1 MQILLN
7 QQHKIVLRI
16 FLNHPSLTGKK
27 ILIRNTISDAKA
39 HMFQYKVLHNTPYV
53 NKMLFKFGKVIFP
66 RCSLCKLHD
75 ETIMHLFY
83 DCLIV
88 KRIWNQLK
96 SILSNNLN
104 FLISMPQSTIFG
116 FWDLDT
122 NEHLILNH

>member
-66 RCSLCKLHD
+66 RCCFCKLHD

-96 SILSNNLN
+96 SILSNDLN